1 MGGRNIEEFLIYPAV
16 EENLATS
23 THNQA
28 LKEILFTA
36 IKQRHYRG
44 QSDYRESLGHGC
56 ASHNIQV
63 VP

>member
-16 EENLATS
+16 EENLAAS

-28 LKEILFTA
+28 LNAILFTNT
-36 IKQRHYRG
+36 KPHHYRE
-44 QSDYRESLGHGC
+44 QSDYRENLGHGY
-56 ASHNIQV
+56 AGHNILV

>member
-16 EENLATS
+16 EENLAAS

-28 LKEILFTA
+28 LNAILFTA
-36 IKQRHYRG
+36 IKPHHYRG
-44 QSDYRESLGHGC
+44 QNDYRENLGHGY
-56 ASHNIQV
+56 ASHNIQA